1 MQDQRDLARVTT
13 YIAEAGKTVDRDG
26 TSYLQL
32 SKGVLLRPQ
41 SAGDSAMVTFDDYT
55 IDLSQFMHAVSTMKR
70 PRERSTAQLM
80 APDAKD
86 QADPA
91 LLGHIRSEL
100 LDRLASPLY
109 AVAGGLIAFA
119 ALGEARTTRQGR
131 GVAIAGAVLAF
142 AGVRMLGIAA
152 TTLAVGAPAAAV
164 FVWAIPV
171 AACLGA
177 LALIFRRSILAL
189 RPAAR
194 KGPRVIGRTLSFY
207 LAGRFA
213 RTVIA
218 AFMVVFVLIYA
229 VDLVELLRRA
239 GNSQRATGILMAGL
253 SFLRTPTVAEQALPF
268 AVLFGSMIA
277 FLNLSR
283 KMELV
288 VARAAGLSVWQFLT
302 PPLAVIV
309 LIGVLSVIAYNP
321 ASTWMKQKSDEIESR
336 VFGGPAMGS
345 IGMWIRQKSVDGQAV
360 IRAAR
365 KELERGR
372 VQRNRGFQL

>member
-1 MQDQRDLARVTT
+1 MR
-13 YIAEAGKTVDRDG
+13 
-26 TSYLQL
+26 
-32 SKGVLLRPQ
+32 
-41 SAGDSAMVTFDDYT
+41 SAA
-55 IDLSQFMHAVSTMKR
+55 
-70 PRERSTAQLM
+70 
-80 APDAKD
+80 
-86 QADPA
+86 
-91 LLGHIRSEL
+91 
-100 LDRLASPLY
+100 
-109 AVAGGLIAFA
+109 
-119 ALGEARTTRQGR
+119 
-131 GVAIAGAVLAF
+131 AVLAF

-152 TTLAVGAPAAAV
+152 TTLSVGAQSASI
-164 FVWAIPV
+164 FVWAIPL

-177 LALIFRRSILAL
+177 LALIFRRTIVAL
-189 RPAAR
+189 VQPRRPDS
-194 KGPRVIGRTLSFY
+194 GVIGRTLSFY

-229 VDLVELLRRA
+229 VDLIELLRRS
-239 GNSQRATGILMAGL
+239 GDSQRASGILMAGL

-309 LIGVLSVIAYNP
+309 LIGVLSITAYNP
-321 ASTWMKQKSDEIESR
+321 ASTWMKERSDEIESK

-345 IGMWIRQKSVDGQAV
+345 LGMWIRQKSVDGQAV
-360 IRAAR
+360 IRAG
-365 KELERGR
+365 GR
-372 VQRNRGFQL
+372 SQGGSVFNADRDFQL